1 VLNGRDLPFPVRVG
15 LMTAFNLEILA
26 GLLRSFDRRQDAGS
40 ASVGKVPAVGD
51 SAGVFTAAV
60 RDKVASVLRVFACQV
75 LSSATERAGVANV
88 KLLLPLAV
96 ALRPADDKVQQDL
109 LVDLLRKHPPL
120 QSPYLAASPL
130 PLSPSAS
137 HRFLTAAAVMA
148 KLLSLVPGADDSG
161 NLLEALHM
169 LPPQQEADFQQ
180 AGAGQLLGCT
190 ERVSPQPPAIMTT
203 VLADWVAP
211 PQLCKLSLGPG
222 LQHASYLV
230 RLSTAHMLL
239 LILVRL
245 ETSIC
250 ALLDVAAALTLR
262 VATGAGSEATV
273 AASMTCSLWR
283 DAAARLKSAV
293 RARLPDFQVVP
304 ESPSFLPIFLPL
316 RGHCFSSASDG
327 VEG

>member
-1 VLNGRDLPFPVRVG
+1 MLNNRDLPFPVRVG

-26 GLLRSFDRRQDAGS
+26 GLLRSFDRRQDAPS
-40 ASVGKVPAVGD
+40 ASVCKVPAVGD
-51 SAGVFTAAV
+51 AAEVFTAAV

-109 LVDLLRKHPPL
+109 LVDLMRKHPPL

-180 AGAGQLLGCT
+180 AGAGQLLGRT
-190 ERVSPQPPAIMTT
+190 ERFSPQPPAVMTT
-203 VLADWVAP
+203 VLVDWVAP

-250 ALLDVAAALTLR
+250 ALLDVAAALTPR

-273 AASMTCSLWR
+273 AASMTCSMWR
-283 DAAARLKSAV
+283 DAVARLKRAV

-304 ESPSFLPIFLPL
+304 ELPCFLPIFLPHPWPL
-316 RGHCFSSASDG
+316 LFVCIRWC
-327 VEG
+327 

>member
-1 VLNGRDLPFPVRVG
+1 MLNNRDLPFPVRVG

-26 GLLRSFDRRQDAGS
+26 GLLRSFDRRQDAPS
-40 ASVGKVPAVGD
+40 ASVCKVPAVGD
-51 SAGVFTAAV
+51 AAEVFTAAV

-180 AGAGQLLGCT
+180 AGAGQLLGRT
-190 ERVSPQPPAIMTT
+190 ERFSPQPPAVMTT
-203 VLADWVAP
+203 VLVDWVAP

-250 ALLDVAAALTLR
+250 ALLDVAAALTPR

-273 AASMTCSLWR
+273 AASMTCSMWR
-283 DAAARLKSAV
+283 DAAARLKRAV

-304 ESPSFLPIFLPL
+304 ELPCFLPIFLPHPWPL
-316 RGHCFSSASDG
+316 LFVCIRWC
-327 VEG
+327 

>member
-1 VLNGRDLPFPVRVG
+1 MLNNRDLPFPVRVG

-26 GLLRSFDRRQDAGS
+26 GLLRSFDRRQDAPS
-40 ASVGKVPAVGD
+40 ASVCKVPAVGD
-51 SAGVFTAAV
+51 AAEVFTAAV

-180 AGAGQLLGCT
+180 AGAGQLLGRT
-190 ERVSPQPPAIMTT
+190 ERFSPQPPAVMTT
-203 VLADWVAP
+203 VLVDWVAP

-250 ALLDVAAALTLR
+250 ALLDVAAALTPR

-304 ESPSFLPIFLPL
+304 ELPCFLPIFLPHPWPL
-316 RGHCFSSASDG
+316 LFVCIRWC
-327 VEG
+327 

>member
-1 VLNGRDLPFPVRVG
+1 MLNSRDLPFPVRVG

-26 GLLRSFDRRQDAGS
+26 GLLRSFDRRQDAPS
-40 ASVGKVPAVGD
+40 ASVCKVPAVGD
-51 SAGVFTAAV
+51 AAEVFTAAV

-109 LVDLLRKHPPL
+109 LVDLMRKHPPL

-180 AGAGQLLGCT
+180 AGAGQLLGRT
-190 ERVSPQPPAIMTT
+190 ERFSPQPPAVMTT
-203 VLADWVAP
+203 VLVDWVAP

-250 ALLDVAAALTLR
+250 ALLDVAAALTPR
-262 VATGAGSEATV
+262 VATGAGSEATA
-273 AASMTCSLWR
+273 AASMTCSMWR
-283 DAAARLKSAV
+283 DAAARLKRAV

-304 ESPSFLPIFLPL
+304 ELPCFLPIFLPHPWPL
-316 RGHCFSSASDG
+316 LFVCIRWC
-327 VEG
+327 